1 MSDNPD
7 KATLA
12 PPPSPENSERRELP
26 KFGYPERRR
35 QERFPFNADVEVLEL
50 RSRTRGAGRCS
61 DLGPGGC
68 YVDTMAPFA
77 AGAEVRIR
85 IKRESRE
92 FEAAAVVTY
101 SHPSLG
107 MGMKFTGMNR
117 EHQEV
122 LNSWLAEVSGGA
134 CKDIDPSRIQ
144 SVLEAASGDTNFLI
158 VLNQLVALL
167 VRKQIL
173 TESEGAGLLRK
184 MFG

>member
-1 MSDNPD
+1 MSENAD
-7 KATLA
+7 KTTFVQ
-12 PPPSPENSERRELP
+12 PPSAENSEKQESS
-26 KFGYPERRR
+26 KFCYPERRR
-35 QERFPFNADVEVLEL
+35 LERFPFNADAEIVEL
-50 RSRTRGAGRCS
+50 RSRTRSPGRCS

-68 YVDTMAPFA
+68 YVDTMAPFSV
-77 AGAEVRIR
+77 GAEVRIR

-107 MGMKFTGMNR
+107 MGMKFTGISR

-134 CKDIDPSRIQ
+134 CRM
-144 SVLEAASGDTNFLI
+144 AAVPLAEPDAGAPSGDTNFLL

-167 VRKQIL
+167 VRKKIL

-184 MFG
+184 MFQ

>member
-1 MSDNPD
+1 MSENSD
-7 KATLA
+7 KTTFVPL
-12 PPPSPENSERRELP
+12 PSAENSEKQESSS

-35 QERFPFNADVEVLEL
+35 HERFPFNADAEIVELS
-50 RSRTRGAGRCS
+50 SRTRSPGRCS

-68 YVDTMAPFA
+68 YVDTMAPFSV
-77 AGAEVRIR
+77 GAEVRIR

-101 SHPSLG
+101 AHPSLG
-107 MGMKFTGMNR
+107 MGMKFTGISR

-134 CKDIDPSRIQ
+134 CKGIDPPQ
-144 SVLEAASGDTNFLI
+144 TQPDLEAGGDTNFLL

-167 VRKQIL
+167 ARKKIL

-184 MFG
+184 MFQ